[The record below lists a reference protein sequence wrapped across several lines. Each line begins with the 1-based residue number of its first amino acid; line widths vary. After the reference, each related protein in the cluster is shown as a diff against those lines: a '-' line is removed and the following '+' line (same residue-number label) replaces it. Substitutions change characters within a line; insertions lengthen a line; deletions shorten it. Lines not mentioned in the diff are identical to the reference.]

1 MNNQT
6 YINKL
11 GNILQ
16 YTEILKRELEEE
28 RDESLENLKYEIEEE
43 LLTQYYKKILI
54 SIYRMRNNSAALLLK
69 ENCTCKDLGEEIGI
83 YVHGVC
89 CAITKQALKNILQ
102 NDYEE
107 ILEKNITDDV
117 KDIFTEE
124 DTTLDLSEVKD
135 IPEMLEDISKEDI
148 PDMKETDQDVKSDI
162 IEDTKEEQNDIEDTV
177 EPSIDELPDIDEN
190 FDFDE
195 PEVKEKESNKNDSI
209 DLENYD
215 FFDDL
220 QFTEDTDSSKEVEI
234 KSEKEDKPIE
244 QVGISE
250 KEIPIS
256 DKKEEPELIK
266 REDSE
271 NHEIPDIKTES
282 ELKKSEEQNEE
293 VKESE
298 KEDIADL
305 EDFDFGFFDTEP
317 TKTAEPVKQSVPEK
331 VSEPEVQKV
340 EEVKDIPIKEADKT
354 QKEEIKE
361 EKDSYLFRTDIF
373 EQKEDE
379 KEPEV
384 EEQKLPRFSS
394 TVTSDD
400 PDDILKEL
408 RARKKA
414 YEQKQ
419 MEEEILKAQDT
430 KDLGGTVFDL
440 STGGSKNGE
449 IDVAAATDKIDKIA
463 DSMIQASREDKIAD
477 MRMEHDV
484 KEKYTYRIQKESD
497 YERNRNDF
505 ILDFYEIEL
514 KINGRIEKTRLII
527 APIDIPETG
536 TKLVTNICA
545 YLESTGERHSATVVP
560 GGKTTII
567 IRCEEYSV
575 FIRGSWENGNFI
587 SAVSVRGNRDQIEV
601 ELKKQ
606 EIRPKSM
613 EGIGIG
619 HNVLILDHATI
630 VHIIPIS
637 YEDNEPVDFMA
648 VTIRDYG
655 VDTDAESQVSENGN
669 LLIKGELYKYYI
681 STRWENNI
689 YMINSTTE

>member
-69 ENCTCKDLGEEIGI
+69 EHCTCKDLGEEIGI

-148 PDMKETDQDVKSDI
+148 SDMKKPDQDVKSDI
-162 IEDTKEEQNDIEDTV
+162 DDTKEEQNNIEV
-177 EPSIDELPDIDEN
+177 PGEPFIDELPDIDES

-195 PEVKEKESNKNDSI
+195 QEVKEKESNKNDSI
-209 DLENYD
+209 DLENYN

-220 QFTEDTDSSKEVEI
+220 QLTEDPDSSKAVET
-234 KSEKEDKPIE
+234 KSKKEDKPIKV
-244 QVGISE
+244 VGISE

-256 DKKEEPELIK
+256 DKKEKTELIK
-266 REDSE
+266 MEDSE
-271 NHEIPDIKTES
+271 NHEISDIQTEP
-282 ELKKSEEQNEE
+282 ELTKSEEQNEE
-293 VKESE
+293 VPE
-298 KEDIADL
+298 KKDIPDL

-373 EQKEDE
+373 EQKEEE

-505 ILDFYEIEL
+505 ILDFYEMEL

-587 SAVSVRGNRDQIEV
+587 SVVSVRGNRDQIEV

-619 HNVLILDHATI
+619 HNVLILDHATT

-655 VDTDAESQVSENGN
+655 VDTDAESQVSENCN

-681 STRWENNI
+681 STRWENNK
-689 YMINSTTE
+689 YMINSTIE